1 MIVNESLVVQALDQT
16 ITHPPRNFHP
26 SPTADFNDVP
36 TSPSSR
42 NGIAG
47 QNKGEIITNL
57 MANGARNHNNVV
69 FIFQNGTAIGAWA
82 FQTSALQ
89 SPGLTGLL
97 NVMNVTHAHP
107 QPHSILSTFHI
118 AFNSYTASFTGI

>member
-1 MIVNESLVVQALDQT
+1 MYCYLGPQSSKKRQKYARPHIEWNQ
-16 ITHPPRNFHP
+16 
-26 SPTADFNDVP
+26 ADFNDVP